1 MLLLQEY
8 PDIENILN
16 KSPEGVIIFGGSRA
30 GLYTLKALKK
40 LEISC
45 LCIIDNDS
53 SKHASDYYGVEVTSP
68 AAGRAKFGDVTIL
81 VSTMSFQE
89 LTTIKTSLNK
99 IGFSR
104 CHYIVPD
111 VFDFYIKNFTRR
123 KFDFKTYRAHKKK
136 FYNRS
141 AMDRDHSLSPSMTVM
156 INEKCNLNCS
166 DCAALV
172 PLNQNPETFSV
183 ETIIKSLQSY
193 CGAFDFVYRVCIMG
207 GEPFLHKD
215 IHVILESLRDLD
227 NVLFIDIATN
237 GTVVPQK
244 KTMDLIDQL
253 GATIE
258 ISDYGRVSRKMPELI
273 AECEKRNIVHFIQKY
288 ESWMSIGDVYSRE
301 RDETEKM
308 ETFLKCTGSIGITN
322 HIVGEKLSRCIF
334 SAMAGKLKLIPQPSS
349 DYVKLNNRS
358 KDTMMKIRELTFRN
372 TYLEAC
378 NYCLAN
384 DRQPVKPGLQIAKM

>member
-40 LEISC
+40 LEIPC

-53 SKHASDYYGVEVTSP
+53 SKHAGDYYGVEVTSP

-89 LTTIKTSLNK
+89 LTAIKTSLTK
-99 IGFSR
+99 IGFSK

-111 VFDFYIKNFTRR
+111 VFDFYIKNLTRR
-123 KFDFKTYRAHKKK
+123 KFNFKTYRAHKNK
-136 FYNRS
+136 FFNRS
-141 AMDRDHSLSPSMTVM
+141 AMDRDHSLSPSMTVL

-215 IHVILESLRDLD
+215 IHIILESLRDLD

-258 ISDYGRVSRKMPELI
+258 ISDYGDVSRKMPELI

-288 ESWMSIGDVYSRE
+288 DTWMSIGGIYSRE
-301 RDETEKM
+301 RDEIEMM
-308 ETFLKCTGSIGITN
+308 ETFLKCTSSIGITN

-334 SAMAGKLKLIPQPSS
+334 SAMAGKLKLIPQPTS
-349 DYVKLNNRS
+349 DYVNINNRS
-358 KDTMMKIRELTFRN
+358 KDTIIKIRELTFRN